1 MTYSV
6 YQHWDPLNVC
16 VVGRSY
22 PPEFYS
28 WIENSRL
35 RSLFERIAIE
45 TEEDFINVQR
55 KLEEFNVKVVRPN
68 TPNVLV
74 DSFLTS
80 NNRVPGPTGM
90 IPRDQMTMIGEN
102 FFLFPHEHTA
112 IKSSGRSVDLTNWTQ
127 HKYDQLKGPDWPDK
141 FTKFLDL
148 PDWIKHEITEDFNI
162 TVNDTDEHL
171 EEIVAKAG
179 LLNWWGPVI
188 DEVKA
193 NGNKIYTNLEDSA
206 LNLLTVNGIWRIGR
220 DLYLGTSDN
229 VDKDMLHSQI
239 SEKYFPEYRCHYIST
254 YGHIDGC
261 FSPLVPGLI
270 LSVEDMDSYAKTFP
284 DWEVV
289 YLKGESWSKVKPFLE
304 LKKHNQGKWWIK
316 GHEYDDELT
325 QYVESWLSDWV
336 GYVEESVF
344 DVNILVIDEKNVIVS
359 NHNKKAFDAFERYS
373 ITPHIC
379 PLRHRYF
386 WDGGLHCITADLDR
400 TGKMQDY
407 FNIRAQS

>member
-28 WIENSRL
+28 WIENPRL

-45 TEEDFINVQR
+45 TEEDLSNVQR

-112 IKSSGRSVDLTNWTQ
+112 VKSSGRFVDLNDWDQ
-127 HKYDQLKGPDWPDK
+127 QKYDQLKGPDWPDK

-148 PDWIKHEITEDFNI
+148 PDWIKHEVAEDFNI
-162 TVNDTDEHL
+162 TVNETNEHF
-171 EEIVAKAG
+171 EEIVTKAG
-179 LLNWWGPVI
+179 LYNWWGPVI

-206 LNLLTVNGIWRIGR
+206 LNLLTVNGIWRIGK
-220 DLYLGTSDN
+220 DLYLGSGN
-229 VDKDMLHSQI
+229 HVDKDILHSQI

-254 YGHIDGC
+254 DGHIDGC

-270 LSVEDMDSYAKTFP
+270 LSIADMDSYAETFP

-289 YLKGESWSKVKPFLE
+289 YLQGESWNKIKPFLA
-304 LKKHNQGKWWIK
+304 LKEHNQGKWWIK

-325 QYVESWLSDWV
+325 QYVETWLTDWV

-359 NHNKKAFDAFERYS
+359 NYNKKAFDAFERYGV
-373 ITPHIC
+373 TPHVC

-386 WDGGLHCITADLDR
+386 WDGGLHCVTADLDR
-400 TGKMQDY
+400 TGKMQDH
-407 FNIRAQS
+407 FGKREQL

>member
-28 WIENSRL
+28 WIENPRL

-45 TEEDFINVQR
+45 TEEDFIGLQR
-55 KLEEFNVKVVRPN
+55 KLEEFDVKVIRPN

-112 IKSSGRSVDLTNWTQ
+112 VKSSGAFVDLSNWTQ
-127 HKYDQLKGPDWPDK
+127 QKYDQLKGPDWPDK
-141 FTKFLDL
+141 FTKFADL
-148 PDWIKHEITEDFNI
+148 PDWIKHEITEDLNI

-171 EEIVAKAG
+171 EEISAKAG
-179 LLNWWGPVI
+179 LFNWWGPVI

-193 NGNKIYTNLEDSA
+193 NGNKIYTNLEDST
-206 LNLLTVNGIWRIGR
+206 LNLLTVNGIWRIGK
-220 DLYLGTSDN
+220 DLYLGSSND

-254 YGHIDGC
+254 DGHIDGC

-289 YLKGESWSKVKPFLE
+289 YLEGESWSKVKPFLE

-325 QYVESWLSDWV
+325 QYVECWLTDWV

-359 NHNKKAFDAFERYS
+359 NYNKKAFDAFERYG

-407 FNIRAQS
+407 FTIREQV

>member
-28 WIENSRL
+28 WIENPRL

-68 TPNVLV
+68 TPNMLV
-74 DSFLTS
+74 DSLLTS

-112 IKSSGRSVDLTNWTQ
+112 IKSSGRDVNLSNWNKR
-127 HKYDQLKGPDWPDK
+127 KYDQLKGPNWPDK

-148 PDWIKHEITEDFNI
+148 PDWIKHEITEDLNI
-162 TVNDTDEHL
+162 AVNDTDEHL
-171 EEIVAKAG
+171 EEIAAKAG
-179 LLNWWGPVI
+179 LFNWWGPVI

-193 NGNKIYTNLEDSA
+193 NGNKIYTNLEDST
-206 LNLLTVNGIWRIGR
+206 LNLLTVNGIWRIGK
-220 DLYLGTSDN
+220 DLYLGSSND

-254 YGHIDGC
+254 DGHIDGC

-270 LSVEDMDSYAKTFP
+270 LSIQDMDSYAKTFP

-289 YLKGESWSKVKPFLE
+289 YLEGESWNKVKPFLA
-304 LKKHNQGKWWIK
+304 LKKQNQGKWWIK

-325 QYVESWLSDWV
+325 QYVETWLTDWV

-359 NHNKKAFDAFERYS
+359 NYNKKAFDAFGRYG

-400 TGKMQDY
+400 IGKMQDY
-407 FNIRAQS
+407 FTIREQV

>member
-28 WIENSRL
+28 WIENPRL

-45 TEEDFINVQR
+45 TEEDFISVQR
-55 KLEEFNVKVVRPN
+55 KLEEFDVKVIRPN

-112 IKSSGRSVDLTNWTQ
+112 VKSSGAFVNLSNWTQ
-127 HKYDQLKGPDWPDK
+127 QKYDQLKGPDWPDK
-141 FTKFLDL
+141 FTKFADL
-148 PDWIKHEITEDFNI
+148 PDWIKHEITEDLNI

-171 EEIVAKAG
+171 EEISAKAG
-179 LLNWWGPVI
+179 LFNWWGPVI

-193 NGNKIYTNLEDSA
+193 NGNKIYTNLEDST
-206 LNLLTVNGIWRIGR
+206 LNLLTVNGIWRIGK
-220 DLYLGTSDN
+220 DLYLGSSND

-254 YGHIDGC
+254 DGHIDGC

-270 LSVEDMDSYAKTFP
+270 LSIEDMDSYAKTFP

-289 YLKGESWSKVKPFLE
+289 YLEGESWNKVKPFLA
-304 LKKHNQGKWWIK
+304 LKKQNQGKWWIK

-325 QYVESWLSDWV
+325 QYVETWLTDWV

-359 NHNKKAFDAFERYS
+359 NYNKKAFDAFERYG

-407 FNIRAQS
+407 FTIREQV